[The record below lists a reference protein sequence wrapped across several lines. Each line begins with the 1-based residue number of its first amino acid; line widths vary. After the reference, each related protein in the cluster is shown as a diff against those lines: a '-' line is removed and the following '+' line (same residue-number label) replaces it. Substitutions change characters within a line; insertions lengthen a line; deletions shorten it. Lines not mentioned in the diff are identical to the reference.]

1 MDNEH
6 MHELSV
12 MQGIL
17 EVVLRHAGKSGV
29 SRVEAVNLEVGAL
42 SHLREEWMQK
52 YFDHLT
58 RGTAAEGA
66 ALRVR
71 RVSAVLCCRECGHR
85 FEWRGED
92 GPSCTVC
99 ASERADLVSGREYTV
114 ASLEAV

>member
-1 MDNEH
+1 

-71 RVSAVLCCRECGHR
+71 RVPAVLCCRECGHR

>member
-1 MDNEH
+1 

-29 SRVEAVNLEVGAL
+29 SRVEAVNLQVGVL

-58 RGTAAEGA
+58 RGTVAEGA
-66 ALRVR
+66 AFRVERVR
-71 RVSAVLCCRECGHR
+71 PLFVCRECG
-85 FEWRGED
+85 
-92 GPSCTVC
+92 
-99 ASERADLVSGREYTV
+99 A
-114 ASLEAV
+114 

>member
-1 MDNEH
+1 

-29 SRVEAVNLEVGAL
+29 SRVEAVNLQVGVL

-66 ALRVR
+66 VLRVE
-71 RVSAVLCCRECGHR
+71 RVAAVLSCRECGAR
-85 FEWRGED
+85 FEWSGE
-92 GPSCTVC
+92 GNPICSAC
-99 ASERADLVSGREYTV
+99 SSQRADLVSGREYTV
-114 ASLEAV
+114 ASLEVV

>member
-1 MDNEH
+1 

-58 RGTAAEGA
+58 QGTAAEGA
-66 ALRVR
+66 ELRVNH
-71 RVSAVLCCRECGHR
+71 VPAVLTCRECGHR
-85 FEWRGED
+85 FEWSAEES
-92 GPSCTVC
+92 PSCPAC
-99 ASERADLVSGREYTV
+99 ASERADLISGREYTV

>member
-1 MDNEH
+1 

-29 SRVEAVNLEVGAL
+29 TRVEAVNLQVGVL

-52 YFDHLT
+52 YFDHLS
-58 RGTAAEGA
+58 RGTVVEAAV
-66 ALRVR
+66 LRVE
-71 RVSAVLCCRECGHR
+71 RVPAVLCCRECGGR
-85 FEWRGED
+85 FEWEGETS
-92 GPSCTVC
+92 PSCPAC
-99 ASERADLVSGREYTV
+99 ASQRADLVSGREYTV

>member
-1 MDNEH
+1 

-29 SRVEAVNLEVGAL
+29 SRVEAVNLQVGAL

-58 RGTAAEGA
+58 RDSVAEGA
-66 ALRVR
+66 ALRVE
-71 RVSAVLCCRECGHR
+71 RVPAVLSCRECGAR
-85 FEWRGED
+85 FEWEGE
-92 GPSCTVC
+92 GSPICPSC
-99 ASERADLVSGREYTV
+99 ASQRADLISGREYTV